1 MHSDTLGTFEA
12 KLALTIAHLP
22 RFHVDIFA
30 DGGVAPSKLIV
41 VPESVDTDFFNPDS
55 TQPLSPSNSYGI
67 GEFLVGVQAV
77 ACRKLGS

>member
-1 MHSDTLGTFEA
+1 M
-12 KLALTIAHLP
+12 AHLP

-67 GEFLVGVQAV
+67 GECLVGVQGV
-77 ACRKLGS
+77 VCHRLGS